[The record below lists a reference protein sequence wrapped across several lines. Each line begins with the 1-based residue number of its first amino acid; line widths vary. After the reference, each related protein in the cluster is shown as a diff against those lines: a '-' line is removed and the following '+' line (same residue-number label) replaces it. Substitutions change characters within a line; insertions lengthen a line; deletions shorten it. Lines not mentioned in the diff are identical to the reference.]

1 MAAIRIFISV
11 LRSQIVTSSS
21 AAHGDRRRGDQENAG
36 TRFSALW
43 TTCPVP
49 VTLTNCERLNGQW
62 GMYYRHKPSL
72 HPRRSL
78 ACY

>member
-36 TRFSALW
+36 TRLLGLVDDLSGPGHLDQLREA
-43 TTCPVP
+43 
-49 VTLTNCERLNGQW
+49 ERAVGHVL
-62 GMYYRHKPSL
+62 P
-72 HPRRSL
+72 P
-78 ACY
+78 